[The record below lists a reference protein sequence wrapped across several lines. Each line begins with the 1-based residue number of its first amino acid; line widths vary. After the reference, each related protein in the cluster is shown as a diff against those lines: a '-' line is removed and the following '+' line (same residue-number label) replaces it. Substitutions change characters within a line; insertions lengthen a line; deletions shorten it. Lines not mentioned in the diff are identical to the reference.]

1 MTHWESQ
8 EEVTAAP
15 SWAVNSL
22 AAPPLLGLSFP
33 IVTGEGGGREGGGQT
48 LR

>member
-33 IVTGEGGGREGGGQT
+33 IVGNR
-48 LR
+48 